1 MISILI
7 ANALYALIISELFA
21 GIFAG
26 IVLRYYIKKTLLFT
40 ILFGLGSCG
49 SIIVTKYFMGY
60 DITKSLLWKVPLFV
74 FLPLFIGVCVG
85 YTVQF
90 FKV

>member
-7 ANALYALIISELFA
+7 ANALYALIIGELFA

-26 IVLRYYIKKTLLFT
+26 LMLKYYIKKTLLFT

-49 SIIVTKYFMGY
+49 SVIVTKYFMGY
-60 DITKSLLWKVPLFV
+60 NTMKPLLWKVPLFV
-74 FLPLFIGVCVG
+74 FLPLFIGICVG
-85 YTVQF
+85 YTIQF